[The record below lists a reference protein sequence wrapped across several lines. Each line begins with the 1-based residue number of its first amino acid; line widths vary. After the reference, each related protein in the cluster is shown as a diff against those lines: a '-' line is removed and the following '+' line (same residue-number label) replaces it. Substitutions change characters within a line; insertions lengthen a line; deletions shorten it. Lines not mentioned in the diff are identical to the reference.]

1 MIGRLAALRRG
12 ARVADRVSDHALR
25 EQRLEQV
32 RDAVD
37 DFAYRLGL
45 LIAGHEPSYDAA
57 ADDVEARLHGAL
69 RSFLARGDVMRPDF
83 GPFGDLRV
91 EGDLLRT
98 SDLVLATLEFDD
110 RCVRQTARGRLIPAK
125 RRRVRLVMRVT
136 LDPARVIDC
145 EVSEVPARNV

>member
-12 ARVADRVSDHALR
+12 ARAADRVSDHALR

-45 LIAGHEPSYDAA
+45 LIAGHEPPDDGSGDA
-57 ADDVEARLHGAL
+57 VQARLRGVL
-69 RSFLARGDVMRPDF
+69 RPFLDGGDVMRPDF

-98 SDLVLATLEFDD
+98 SDPVLTTLEFDD
-110 RCVRQTARGRLIPAK
+110 RCVRQTARGRLIPAQ

-145 EVSEVPARNV
+145 EVSAVPARNV

>member
-1 MIGRLAALRRG
+1 MIGRLTALRRG
-12 ARVADRVSDHALR
+12 ARVADRVSDHAMR

-45 LIAGHEPSYDAA
+45 LIAGHDPPDESTG
-57 ADDVEARLHGAL
+57 DDVEIRLHHVL
-69 RSFLARGDVMRPDF
+69 RPFFAHGDVMRPDF

-91 EGDLLRT
+91 EGDLLQT
-98 SDLVLATLEFDD
+98 SDPVLTTLEFDD
-110 RCVRQTARGRLIPAK
+110 RCVRQTAGGRLIPAQ

-136 LDPARVIDC
+136 LDPVRVVDC
-145 EVSEVPARNV
+145 AVSDVVARNA